1 MTYADATQ
9 FAQTWGL
16 SLLVILFAGVL
27 VYALWPGN
35 RDKFKRAA
43 HTPLA
48 DEEDDG
54 RQD

>member
-16 SLLVILFAGVL
+16 ALLVIIFAGVV

-35 RDKFKRAA
+35 REKFARAA
-43 HTPLA
+43 QTPLA

-54 RQD
+54 R

>member
-1 MTYADATQ
+1 VTYAEATH

-16 SLLVILFAGVL
+16 GLLVVLFGAV
-27 VYALWPGN
+27 VIYALWPGN

-43 HTPLA
+43 HTPLN
-48 DEEDDG
+48 EENDDG